1 VTALTKIGSSAV
13 AGEVSPEATKR
24 ADAKKAAQQLE
35 AFFVRKLLSEAMPE
49 GSAALGGNGVGAG
62 TFRSMFD
69 EAMAD
74 SITAGGGFGMADQFA
89 KQLGDDPT
97 TTTVQALMDGPMP
110 MHRPAP
116 AIAMPAAEVIAR
128 HQATTGDAGVA
139 AGGARFAM
147 PIEGARFSSS
157 FGPRIDPVDRTT
169 HSMHA
174 GLDLRGAMG
183 TPVGAA
189 AGGVVTR
196 AEMAGTYGNLVVIKH
211 PDGLETRYAH
221 LSAIGVQK
229 GDTVTAGQEVGKVGS
244 TGHSTGPHLHFE
256 VRQDGKPIDPK
267 PLLDQTQGR
276 SNQ

>member
-1 VTALTKIGSSAV
+1 VTSLTKIGSSAV
-13 AGEVSPEATKR
+13 AGEVSPEETKR

-74 SITAGGGFGMADQFA
+74 QITAGGGFGMADQFA

-97 TTTVQALMDGPMP
+97 TTTVQALMDGPLP
-110 MHRPAP
+110 MHRAPP
-116 AIAMPAAEVIAR
+116 AIPMPAAEVIAR
-128 HQATTGDAGVA
+128 HQATMAGSGDSH
-139 AGGARFAM
+139 GARFAM

-189 AGGVVTR
+189 AEGVVTR

-221 LSAIGVQK
+221 LSAIEVRK

>member
-1 VTALTKIGSSAV
+1 MTALTKIGSSAV
-13 AGEVSPEATKR
+13 AGEISPEETKR

-110 MHRPAP
+110 MHRTPSALP
-116 AIAMPAAEVIAR
+116 MPAAEVIAR
-128 HQATTGDAGVA
+128 HNASMAGSGDAH
-139 AGGARFAM
+139 GARFAM

-189 AGGVVTR
+189 AAGVVTR

-221 LSAIGVQK
+221 LSAIEVRK